1 MDARMSQQ
9 AMEGLSDE
17 PGFGEKH
24 REPEGQVVG
33 GISLGTFLLPQE
45 STSPVGARTHR
56 LNQLLQLK
64 IKQTNKDASPSNTL
78 NNPAEWRAHLL
89 STWKA

>member
-9 AMEGLSDE
+9 AMEGLPDE
-17 PGFGEKH
+17 PGSGEKH

-45 STSPVGARTHR
+45 STSPVGARTHHW
-56 LNQLLQLK
+56 NLLPPAKPTGAKAHKKTYTQ
-64 IKQTNKDASPSNTL
+64 IMHPVSNG
-78 NNPAEWRAHLL
+78 
-89 STWKA
+89 